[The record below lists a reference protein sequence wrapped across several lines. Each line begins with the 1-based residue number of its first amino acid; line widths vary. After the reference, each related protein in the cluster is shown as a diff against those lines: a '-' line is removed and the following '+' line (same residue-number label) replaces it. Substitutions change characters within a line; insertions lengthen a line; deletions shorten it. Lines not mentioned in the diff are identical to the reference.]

1 MSACNTEGY
10 FSFYDLEIDP
20 KAGTNFDW
28 VSRLIFFSAIDIEC
42 DRIWRSLM
50 HWNCD
55 NLIAAAVAASAFT
68 NYQLVKVPFRG
79 RVKNSLFWGR
89 LQKLWNFSE
98 NLLPTV
104 RWNFFVTYFPMELF
118 SQAKHLKKC
127 WQGNSYFFCSWV
139 IKYSDIG
146 ANKSILFSK
155 TKYWIAFVYRHTK

>member
-1 MSACNTEGY
+1 MPLSITFFSVHLQGLVSFLITTCQLIWMPRTEQFHKASYADYLTAMSACNTEGY
-10 FSFYDLEIDP
+10 VSFYDLEIDP

-55 NLIAAAVAASAFT
+55 NLIAAAVAAASAFT
-68 NYQLVKVPFRG
+68 NYQLVKLPFRG

-104 RWNFFVTYFPMELF
+104 CWKFSVTYLNFL
-118 SQAKHLKKC
+118 
-127 WQGNSYFFCSWV
+127 W
-139 IKYSDIG
+139 
-146 ANKSILFSK
+146 
-155 TKYWIAFVYRHTK
+155 